1 MSCKYENEYCRNHV
15 HCVTCEHYEIGNLT
29 TSVKENEI
37 IKSIKTINPKPTDVI
52 VLRFGDIK
60 VDEMKHCFDNV
71 QKKLPNN
78 TIVALPSPVELEV
91 ASKELW
97 EDYITMIY
105 ETVKA
110 MP

>member
-1 MSCKYENEYCRNHV
+1 MNEP
-15 HCVTCEHYEIGNLT
+15 
-29 TSVKENEI
+29 
-37 IKSIKTINPKPTDVI
+37 IKSIETINPKPTDTI

-60 VDEMKHCFDNV
+60 VDEMQHCFDYV
-71 QKKLPNN
+71 QKKFPNN
-78 TIVALPSPVELEV
+78 TVVALPKPVDLEV

-97 EDYITMIY
+97 EDYIRMIY